1 MQNVDLNSSIA
12 LDVLGTLLVEPMRFY
27 EVQELL
33 RPCVFPHEYQGLAE
47 IVINSLSDS
56 GQADAKLIASKAKD
70 LGYNP
75 SLVTGLVYDHYQPDH
90 LEAYT
95 VQLHKDFTSRS
106 EQARLQAAIT
116 ALTKGDEPEQ
126 VLNALEAARE
136 AEEQQFGS
144 KHWNAAKIYK
154 SVMDRLVASCEK
166 GNGTG
171 PKSCFPSMDNITGG
185 YVPGDYIVIGARPG
199 MGKTSFV
206 LQMALEAA
214 QAGIGVVFHTLEMD
228 EFQIIS
234 KAVGMLCGIPYSK
247 IKRGDITMD
256 EMHQISAMMD
266 EMRSLPLVFET
277 SCYNER
283 DLVNRTRYW
292 NRRMKGAVG
301 LVIVD
306 YLQKVDA
313 SVKNPRRKDLEVGSV
328 SWALRKMAKADD
340 CETCVIALS
349 QLSRASESRDDKR
362 PRISDLRESGQI
374 EQDATNIFGLYRDA
388 YYNPSNSNT
397 DSELICLKDRADGRN
412 IGRTIF
418 FGYDDKH
425 ETFVDYEDGAEPTKD
440 DPIIRIDR
448 NKRNGDEDIPF

>member
-1 MQNVDLNSSIA
+1 M
-12 LDVLGTLLVEPMRFY
+12 
-27 EVQELL
+27 
-33 RPCVFPHEYQGLAE
+33 HE
-47 IVINSLSDS
+47 
-56 GQADAKLIASKAKD
+56 
-70 LGYNP
+70 
-75 SLVTGLVYDHYQPDH
+75 
-90 LEAYT
+90 
-95 VQLHKDFTSRS
+95 
-106 EQARLQAAIT
+106 
-116 ALTKGDEPEQ
+116 
-126 VLNALEAARE
+126 
-136 AEEQQFGS
+136 
-144 KHWNAAKIYK
+144 
-154 SVMDRLVASCEK
+154 
-166 GNGTG
+166 
-171 PKSCFPSMDNITGG
+171 
-185 YVPGDYIVIGARPG
+185 
-199 MGKTSFV
+199 
-206 LQMALEAA
+206 
-214 QAGIGVVFHTLEMD
+214 
-228 EFQIIS
+228 
-234 KAVGMLCGIPYSK
+234 
-247 IKRGDITMD
+247 
-256 EMHQISAMMD
+256 ISAMMD